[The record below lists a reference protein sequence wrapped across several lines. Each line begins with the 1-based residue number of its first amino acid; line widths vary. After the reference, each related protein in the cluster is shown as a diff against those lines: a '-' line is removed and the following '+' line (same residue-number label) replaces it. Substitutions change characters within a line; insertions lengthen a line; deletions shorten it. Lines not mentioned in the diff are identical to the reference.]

1 MRTFVEQFAFGIA
14 SIGAV
19 VLLYT
24 LAFWIV
30 YQSFPEFLQ
39 LPTSLR

>member
-1 MRTFVEQFAFGIA
+1 MRTFVEQFAFGLA

-19 VLLYT
+19 VLLYA

-30 YQSFPEFLQ
+30 HQSFPEFLQ

>member
-1 MRTFVEQFAFGIA
+1 MRTFVEQFAFGLTC
-14 SIGAV
+14 IGAV

-30 YQSFPEFLQ
+30 HQSLPEFLQ
-39 LPTSLR
+39 LPASLR